1 MAKLWDHETEKK
13 SILET
18 KYLNKPIPSD
28 TALIIGHAMILH
40 HVTARTGAAESQD
53 DFCHHDECCGDDPY
67 TEDMDVEEEPDIDIE
82 MKFTNN
88 TNCCLI
94 FTVMPRSTTPRR

>member
-1 MAKLWDHETEKK
+1 VALDQGSKLAKLWDHETEKK

-53 DFCHHDECCGDDPY
+53 DFCHDDE
-67 TEDMDVEEEPDIDIE
+67 
-82 MKFTNN
+82 
-88 TNCCLI
+88 
-94 FTVMPRSTTPRR
+94 